1 MYAAASLLPPV
12 RQIYVCVNIGGHV
25 VFFDAHQEDK
35 LWDIPASLLKERKK
49 VAVSKDLLKALL
61 KVVSA
66 IYTKFIC
73 RFVRRSCAD

>member
-1 MYAAASLLPPV
+1 MRQSYAC
-12 RQIYVCVNIGGHV
+12 IYIGGHV
-25 VFFDAHQEDK
+25 VSCDTRQEDK

-66 IYTKFIC
+66 IHNTKLTLLFC
-73 RFVRRSCAD
+73 KRSRGD